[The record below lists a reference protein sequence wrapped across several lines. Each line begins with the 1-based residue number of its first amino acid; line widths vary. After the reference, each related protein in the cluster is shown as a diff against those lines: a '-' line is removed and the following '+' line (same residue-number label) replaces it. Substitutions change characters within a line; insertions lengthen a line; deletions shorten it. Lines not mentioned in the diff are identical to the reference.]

1 VKETP
6 LLPDRRNAT
15 ESLRMAHRLVKFRE
29 APPSAA
35 DTPSGDDA
43 RGRTTSGGGGGGDE
57 PPAAEPQHA
66 AREAHRAARIRL
78 FAAAIGL
85 DPAIEVMV
93 HLERRRISARIRIAL

>member
-15 ESLRMAHRLVKFRE
+15 ESLLIAHRLVKFRE

-43 RGRTTSGGGGGGDE
+43 RGRTTSGGGGGDE

-93 HLERRRISARIRIAL
+93 HLEWRRISARIRIAL